1 MSDDF
6 AAALYAV
13 YSNPL
18 PGREAELHAW
28 YEDVHIPDSLE
39 RGLFDSVRR
48 YRARIAGRATFLT
61 LWDCGY
67 RDEEGALAAVRPVA
81 EELRSAGRV
90 EVVQEVVF
98 QQFVFLEEVLHQ
110 RSGRDSRFL
119 ATLHS
124 CWARPDTVSAFEQW
138 LERERSGPL
147 LEGGPVARYGVPG
160 PRTKA
165 MVLLEGDEVPSER
178 DEGVAARTEPDL
190 PPFGPPTPIFESGSP
205 APGPAAEEPPDEVRV
220 AGWHPAWLAQ
230 WEQISSRERSS

>member
-98 QQFVFLEEVLHQ
+98 QQFVFLESVIRE
-110 RSGRDSRFL
+110 REAGEGRFL
-119 ATLHS
+119 TTLHS
-124 CWARPDTVSAFEQW
+124 CWARPDSLPSFEAW
-138 LERERSGPL
+138 MEGERRKGRFD
-147 LEGGPVARYGVPG
+147 EGAVARYGVPA
-160 PRTKA
+160 PRSKA
-165 MVLLEGDEVPSER
+165 LVLVEAEVAESDR
-178 DEGVAARTEPDL
+178 GKDLVDHAEPGL
-190 PPFGPPTPIFESGSP
+190 PPFGPATPIFVSGSP
-205 APGPAAEEPPDEVRV
+205 APAPPAEEPPDDARM
-220 AGWHPAWLAQ
+220 ASWKPAWSAQ
-230 WEQISSRERSS
+230 WELISAR